1 MMAAL
6 ELRQSTEDVEDQ
18 PTASSVGV
26 ALQILAG
33 GLTVTGAHA
42 AEAAEALYPGRY
54 VRLKG
59 KSGTSRTKAT
69 KRQPSASTPSISRLR
84 SPPALRS
91 TQSPTM

>member
-54 VRLKG
+54 VATCKPRARFWLCLRDRF
-59 KSGTSRTKAT
+59 SRTGAVQ
-69 KRQPSASTPSISRLR
+69 RIQR
-84 SPPALRS
+84 
-91 TQSPTM
+91 